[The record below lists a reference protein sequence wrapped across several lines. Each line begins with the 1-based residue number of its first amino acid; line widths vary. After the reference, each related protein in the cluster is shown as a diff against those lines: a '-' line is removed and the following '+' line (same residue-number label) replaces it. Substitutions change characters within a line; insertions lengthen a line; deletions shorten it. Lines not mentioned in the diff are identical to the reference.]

1 MSPEKSKNQ
10 FAILFQQYQTQ
21 QAEEETIAADPQD
34 LLEEAQN
41 PEPTKKGSKI
51 AKTAKVEPPKVE
63 APEIETSE
71 IETSEIETPEAEPL
85 DEELDPSNLEVI
97 RATRTLPP
105 RRPRKQEKPKNPKL
119 QKLLDEEALKEAEE
133 QSGPKKRGRPAN
145 GKRSDPNW
153 SARTFYIRKTTD
165 EKVERVLDQMKRYNI
180 NLDKSE
186 LIDLLLEA
194 WSMVES
200 GEIDDFQIGEIL
212 QVDPPK
218 LK

>member
-21 QAEEETIAADPQD
+21 QAEEELSPTDPQD
-34 LLEEAQN
+34 LVEEAQN
-41 PEPTKKGSKI
+41 PEPTKKGSKTV
-51 AKTAKVEPPKVE
+51 KTSKVKPQKVEL
-63 APEIETSE
+63 PEIEAL
-71 IETSEIETPEAEPL
+71 EIETPEAEPL
-85 DEELDPSNLEVI
+85 DEELDQSNLEVI

-105 RRPRKQEKPKNPKL
+105 RRPRKQERPQNPKL
-119 QKLLDEEALKEAEE
+119 QKLLEEEALKEAEE

>member
-21 QAEEETIAADPQD
+21 QAEEATLPT
-34 LLEEAQN
+34 
-41 PEPTKKGSKI
+41 EPWDSIEVSPKTASPKKGARTTKTSK
-51 AKTAKVEPPKVE
+51 
-63 APEIETSE
+63 S
-71 IETSEIETPEAEPL
+71 ETPETELAEIAQEVEIL
-85 DEELDPSNLEVI
+85 DDELDQGNLEVI

-105 RRPRKQEKPKNPKL
+105 RRPRKQEKPQNPKL

-153 SARTFYIRKTTD
+153 TARTFYIRKTTD
-165 EKVERVLDQMKRYNI
+165 EKVERVLNQMKRYNI

-218 LK
+218 LN

>member
-21 QAEEETIAADPQD
+21 QAEEELSPTDLQD
-34 LLEEAQN
+34 LAEEVQN
-41 PEPTKKGSKI
+41 PEPTKKRS
-51 AKTAKVEPPKVE
+51 KTAKTSKVKPQKVKL
-63 APEIETSE
+63 PEIEAL
-71 IETSEIETPEAEPL
+71 EIETPEAEPL
-85 DEELDPSNLEVI
+85 DEELDQSNLEVI

-105 RRPRKQEKPKNPKL
+105 RRPRKQERPQNPKL
-119 QKLLDEEALKEAEE
+119 QKLLEEEALKEAEE

>member
-21 QAEEETIAADPQD
+21 QAEEELSPTDPQD
-34 LLEEAQN
+34 LVEEAQN
-41 PEPTKKGSKI
+41 PEPTKKGSKTV
-51 AKTAKVEPPKVE
+51 KTSKLTPQKVEL
-63 APEIETSE
+63 PEIEAL
-71 IETSEIETPEAEPL
+71 EIETPEAEPL
-85 DEELDPSNLEVI
+85 DEELDQSNLEVI

-105 RRPRKQEKPKNPKL
+105 RRPRKQERPQNPKL
-119 QKLLDEEALKEAEE
+119 QKLLEEEALKEAEE

>member
-21 QAEEETIAADPQD
+21 QAEEELSPTDPQD
-34 LLEEAQN
+34 LVEEAQN
-41 PEPTKKGSKI
+41 PEPTKKGSKTV
-51 AKTAKVEPPKVE
+51 KTSKLTPQKVEL
-63 APEIETSE
+63 PEIETL
-71 IETSEIETPEAEPL
+71 EIETPEAEPL
-85 DEELDPSNLEVI
+85 DEELDQSNLEVI

-105 RRPRKQEKPKNPKL
+105 RRPRKQERPQNPKL
-119 QKLLDEEALKEAEE
+119 QKLLEEEALKEAEE

>member
-10 FAILFQQYQTQ
+10 FAILFQQYQIQ

-41 PEPTKKGSKI
+41 PEP
-51 AKTAKVEPPKVE
+51 AKTRSTTVKTSKVKPHK
-63 APEIETSE
+63 IEHSE
-71 IETSEIETPEAEPL
+71 IEALEIETPEAEPL
-85 DEELDPSNLEVI
+85 DEELDQSNLEVI
-97 RATRTLPP
+97 RATRTLPS
-105 RRPRKQEKPKNPKL
+105 RRPRKQERPQNPKL

>member
-21 QAEEETIAADPQD
+21 QAEEELSPTDPQD
-34 LLEEAQN
+34 LVEEAQN
-41 PEPTKKGSKI
+41 PEPTKKGSKTV
-51 AKTAKVEPPKVE
+51 KTSKLTPQKVEL
-63 APEIETSE
+63 PEIETL
-71 IETSEIETPEAEPL
+71 EIETPEAEPL
-85 DEELDPSNLEVI
+85 DEELGQSNLEVI

-105 RRPRKQEKPKNPKL
+105 RRPRKQERPQNPKL

>member
-21 QAEEETIAADPQD
+21 QAGEAKLPTEPQESIEVSPETAP
-34 LLEEAQN
+34 
-41 PEPTKKGSKI
+41 PKKGSKTT
-51 AKTAKVEPPKVE
+51 KTSKPET
-63 APEIETSE
+63 PEIEIPE
-71 IETSEIETPEAEPL
+71 VETPEVETL
-85 DEELDPSNLEVI
+85 DDELDQGNLEVI

-105 RRPRKQEKPKNPKL
+105 RRTRKQEKPKNSKL

-153 SARTFYIRKTTD
+153 AARTFYIRKTTD

>member
-21 QAEEETIAADPQD
+21 QAEEELSPTDPQD
-34 LLEEAQN
+34 LVEEAQN
-41 PEPTKKGSKI
+41 PNPTKKGSKTV
-51 AKTAKVEPPKVE
+51 KTSKVKPQAEL
-63 APEIETSE
+63 PEIEALE
-71 IETSEIETPEAEPL
+71 IEALEIETPEAEPL
-85 DEELDPSNLEVI
+85 DEELDQSNLEVI

-105 RRPRKQEKPKNPKL
+105 RRPRKQERPKNPKL
-119 QKLLDEEALKEAEE
+119 QKLLEEEALKETEE

>member
-21 QAEEETIAADPQD
+21 QAEEELSPTDPQD
-34 LLEEAQN
+34 LVEEAQN
-41 PEPTKKGSKI
+41 PEPTKKGSKTVTTS
-51 AKTAKVEPPKVE
+51 KVTPQKVEL
-63 APEIETSE
+63 PEIEAL
-71 IETSEIETPEAEPL
+71 EIETPEAEPL
-85 DEELDPSNLEVI
+85 DEELDQSNLEVI

-105 RRPRKQEKPKNPKL
+105 RRPRKQERPQNPKL

-153 SARTFYIRKTTD
+153 AARTFYIRKTTD

>member
-21 QAEEETIAADPQD
+21 QAEEELSPTDPQD
-34 LLEEAQN
+34 LVEEAQN
-41 PEPTKKGSKI
+41 PEPTKKGSKTV
-51 AKTAKVEPPKVE
+51 KTSKVKPQKVEL
-63 APEIETSE
+63 PEIEAL
-71 IETSEIETPEAEPL
+71 EIETPEAEPL
-85 DEELDPSNLEVI
+85 DEELDQSNLEVI

-105 RRPRKQEKPKNPKL
+105 RRPRKQERPQNPKL

>member
-21 QAEEETIAADPQD
+21 QAEEESSPTDPQD
-34 LLEEAQN
+34 LVEEAQN
-41 PEPTKKGSKI
+41 PEPTKKGSKTT
-51 AKTAKVEPPKVE
+51 KTSKLEPKKVER
-63 APEIETSE
+63 PEIKALE
-71 IETSEIETPEAEPL
+71 IGTPEVEPL
-85 DEELDPSNLEVI
+85 DEELDQSNLEVI
-97 RATRTLPP
+97 RSTRTFPP
-105 RRPRKQEKPKNPKL
+105 RRPRKQERPQNPKL
-119 QKLLDEEALKEAEE
+119 QKLLEEEVLKEAEE

-165 EKVERVLDQMKRYNI
+165 EKVECVLDQMKRYNI

-194 WSMVES
+194 WAMVES